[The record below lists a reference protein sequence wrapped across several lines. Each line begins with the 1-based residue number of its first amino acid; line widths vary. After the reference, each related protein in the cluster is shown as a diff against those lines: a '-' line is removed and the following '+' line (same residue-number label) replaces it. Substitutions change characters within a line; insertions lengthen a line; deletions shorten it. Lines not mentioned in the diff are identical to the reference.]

1 MNIKKIL
8 AAVTA
13 AVLALGVFTALPES
27 PAAITVSAEKENW
40 YETDDGI
47 IIQTDE
53 NGDKYVWGFAL
64 IGLKKN
70 ISIPTDVKYIGE
82 NAFYHC
88 GLDLESVTIPANVT
102 EIRNYAFC
110 DCFNL
115 KTVTFAPNS
124 KCKIIGNYAF
134 THCLKLTEI
143 NLPNSITQ
151 IGIQAFEGCTELTSL
166 TVPAKAKID
175 PDSHFAGYTTSG
187 KKADGKTEEY
197 FIKGYDKD
205 DNEIGIT
212 YTQKPIT
219 LYVTKGSDGEKYAK
233 KNGIAY
239 KYGNPPKSAS
249 TSTTSTSKKLAA
261 PTGIKATKTDSQIV
275 LTWSKV
281 SGAEAYRVYKYN
293 EKTGKYVKY
302 KDVTGT
308 KCTVTGLKGG
318 TTYKFKIY
326 SLDKQSGKYVQQTA
340 SKEVSFTTKQT
351 NTDYITL

>member
-1 MNIKKIL
+1 MILKKFI
-8 AAVTA
+8 AAATS
-13 AVLALGVFTALPES
+13 AVLALGIFTALPES
-27 PAAITVSAEKENW
+27 PVDISVSAEDFYTTK
-40 YETDDGI
+40 DGI
-47 IIQTDE
+47 MINTDE
-53 NGDKYVWGFAL
+53 NGDKYVYGFAL
-64 IGLKKN
+64 IGLEKN
-70 ISIPTDVKYIGE
+70 LSIPTDVKYIGE

-88 GLDLESVTIPANVT
+88 SQELESVKIPANVT
-102 EIRNYAFC
+102 EIRDYAFS

-124 KCKIIGNYAF
+124 KCKIIGDYAF
-134 THCLKLTEI
+134 TNCLKLTEI

-233 KNGIAY
+233 SNGIAY
-239 KYGNPPKSAS
+239 KYGTAPKSTS
-249 TSTTSTSKKLAA
+249 TSTTSTAKKLAA
-261 PTGIKATKTDSQIV
+261 PTGIKGTVSEDKIV
-275 LTWSKV
+275 LNWNKV
-281 SGAEAYRVYKYN
+281 DGAKAYRVYKYDS
-293 EKTGKYVKY
+293 KTGKYVKY
-302 KDVTGT
+302 KDVSGT
-308 KCTVTGLKGG
+308 KCTVTGLKSG
-318 TTYKFKIY
+318 TKYSFKVYALTSENGKF
-326 SLDKQSGKYVQQTA
+326 VPQTP
-340 SKEVSFTTKQT
+340 SKAVTFTTKEY
-351 NTDYITL
+351 NTDYITMD